1 MKAKELPFSMCFSI
15 SLPKNDE
22 LATSALI
29 KSPVLKWTKLNSSRI
44 LAHWVPL
51 PHPGPPATKT
61 TNGGVV
67 KSPSAAS
74 AFSCSS
80 VISTMGFVSETSGAG
95 ASTTKGMPSYQKG
108 RMKSAPWKTQEHN
121 EESLNILNS
130 TFHEC
135 MMYERQNLGQWCR
148 FLMVSWSLRA
158 CEMFKKKPCIY
169 IYSKR
174 YTIKT
179 LIDPSSP
186 LSVQAAN
193 WWKSIKP
200 ALLID
205 SVLHVLLGAWRRIK
219 HCRGLSTIS
228 CKRPSFPFIPA
239 VYHMYSGLGLRPSD

>member
-108 RMKSAPWKTQEHN
+108 RMKSAPGKTQEHN
-121 EESLNILNS
+121 EESLNSSILQDMHHAWEANS
-130 TFHEC
+130 WP
-135 MMYERQNLGQWCR
+135 MMQLSHGLLKSASMRNVQEETLYNYSETYTT
-148 FLMVSWSLRA
+148 
-158 CEMFKKKPCIY
+158 KP
-169 IYSKR
+169 
-174 YTIKT
+174 
-179 LIDPSSP
+179 LQDPSSP

-239 VYHMYSGLGLRPSD
+239 VYHMYSGLSLRPSD